1 MAHGA
6 GAFSLEMVRLISKN
20 TDSSVIEIIKNV
32 LGFDIDSMVLKVA
45 SFLFSLGS
53 C

>member
-6 GAFSLEMVRLISKN
+6 GAFSLEMVGLISKN
-20 TDSSVIEIIKNV
+20 TDSSVIEIIKNNV

-45 SFLFSLGS
+45 SFCFHLK
-53 C
+53 